1 MELLTPTFMF
11 NRSNP
16 QSKDPVKEL
25 EDTFQYLLHRTGPL
39 AGLDILQFQGFINT
53 KYADP
58 SADYPDVQ
66 YQHIRFA
73 FNDVEATRRVSEVTG
88 FTDEVYKAVFGIPNS
103 KAEIYMPLAVLQRPK
118 SRGTIRLRN
127 KDPLQPP
134 VIDPRYLSH
143 PDDVRV
149 LVEGVRFALRMAR
162 SRALRRFEVL
172 PSEERVPAC
181 AAQPAGS
188 DEYWACAVR
197 HLATTIYH
205 PVGTCKMG
213 PPSDAAAVVDPRLR
227 VRGVLGLRVVDASV
241 MPAIV
246 TGNINAAVVMI
257 GEKGADLVKEDWLH
271 AGSD

>member
-1 MELLTPTFMF
+1 MP
-11 NRSNP
+11 
-16 QSKDPVKEL
+16 EL

-134 VIDPRYLSH
+134 VIDPSPWGPGACGLCLTRRLARQEPTQLRDLENLRSPPPGYGRYAETVSQH
-143 PDDVRV
+143 
-149 LVEGVRFALRMAR
+149 
-162 SRALRRFEVL
+162 
-172 PSEERVPAC
+172 
-181 AAQPAGS
+181 
-188 DEYWACAVR
+188 
-197 HLATTIYH
+197 
-205 PVGTCKMG
+205 
-213 PPSDAAAVVDPRLR
+213 
-227 VRGVLGLRVVDASV
+227 
-241 MPAIV
+241 
-246 TGNINAAVVMI
+246 
-257 GEKGADLVKEDWLH
+257 
-271 AGSD
+271 